1 MEPMADGSVSVK
13 QGIDRGKFRTGL
25 RDKEA
30 EARKRKREDDSGQ
43 GNAESVDKVTA
54 LSDEQEEGVEGPVKK
69 KRIRG
74 PKGPNPLSV
83 KKPKKRAQDLVTNS
97 KVEKDDVVESSRSR
111 GQAAEHQ
118 ASETLIDVVERPL
131 EQEQTPSHRKR
142 KRKHKP
148 SLLSDPEVLGSVIV
162 EDT

>member
-1 MEPMADGSVSVK
+1 MVMEPMADGSVSVK

-25 RDKEA
+25 RDKKA
-30 EARKRKREDDSGQ
+30 EARKRKREDDSEQ
-43 GNAESVDKVTA
+43 GDGESADKVTA
-54 LSDEQEEGVEGPVKK
+54 LTDEHEEGVEGPMKK

-83 KKPKKRAQDLVTNS
+83 RKPKKRAENSVTNS

-118 ASETLIDVVERPL
+118 ASETVIDVVERPL
-131 EQEQTPSHRKR
+131 DQEQTPSHRKR

-148 SLLSDPEVLGSVIV
+148 FSDPEVLGSATI